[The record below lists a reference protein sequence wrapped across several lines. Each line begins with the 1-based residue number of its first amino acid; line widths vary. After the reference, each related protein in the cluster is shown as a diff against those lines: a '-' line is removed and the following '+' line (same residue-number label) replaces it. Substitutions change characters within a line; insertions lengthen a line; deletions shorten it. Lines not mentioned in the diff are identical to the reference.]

1 MLRRFSALLMALTLF
16 VPCAFS
22 SPRSSGHSHAY
33 SRSSAGSRP
42 YYGGGHHTSSHG
54 GSYGVSGS
62 SHRGGHYTSATGS
75 HHYGRH
81 K

>member
-1 MLRRFSALLMALTLF
+1 MKQLLAVLLFILYALTPSAGF
-16 VPCAFS
+16 AQRGHYS
-22 SPRSSGHSHAY
+22 HSHSY
-33 SRSSAGSRP
+33 SSHPSSRP
-42 YYGGGHHTSSHG
+42 YYGGGHHTRSHG

-62 SHRGGHYTSATGS
+62 SHRGGHYTSHSGS